1 MTSTGLILKGC
12 LAMEKPLSDEVNQ
25 SLRSSGI
32 ITESEVVLK
41 VGDIYLAYDV
51 VTQVRRKIDSTRI
64 FLSENS
70 KKLLR
75 G

>member
-1 MTSTGLILKGC
+1 MEQPLPDEINQNLRSTG
-12 LAMEKPLSDEVNQ
+12 V
-25 SLRSSGI
+25 
-32 ITESEVVLK
+32 ITENEVVLK

-51 VTQVRRKIDSTRI
+51 VTQVRRKIEASRF

>member
-1 MTSTGLILKGC
+1 
-12 LAMEKPLSDEVNQ
+12 MEKPLSDEVNQ

-32 ITESEVVLK
+32 ITENEVVLK

-51 VTQVRRKIDSTRI
+51 VTQVRRKIESSRI

>member
-1 MTSTGLILKGC
+1 MISTGLILKGC
-12 LAMEKPLSDEVNQ
+12 LVMEKPLSDEVNQ

-32 ITESEVVLK
+32 ITENEVVLK

-51 VTQVRRKIDSTRI
+51 VTQVRRKIESSRI

>member
-1 MTSTGLILKGC
+1 
-12 LAMEKPLSDEVNQ
+12 MEKPLSDEVNQ

-32 ITESEVVLK
+32 ITENEVVLK